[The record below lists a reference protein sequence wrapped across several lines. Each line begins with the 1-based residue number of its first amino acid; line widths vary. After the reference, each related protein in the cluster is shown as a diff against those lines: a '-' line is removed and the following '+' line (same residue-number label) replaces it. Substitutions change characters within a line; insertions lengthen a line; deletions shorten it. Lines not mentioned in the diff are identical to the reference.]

1 MKKITILITL
11 FILCAATLFAQAP
24 EKFSYQAVVRNAS
37 NALVTNAPVG
47 VRVSI
52 LQGGVNGTLVYMET
66 QTTVTNAN
74 GLISLQIGSG
84 NVQQGS
90 FADID
95 WANGTYFLKTE
106 IDPAGGT
113 NYSVTSTQQLLSVP
127 YALYAKEAGNASAV
141 PTNVSAFTNDV
152 GYITSQDI
160 PEIPTVP
167 TNISAF
173 TNDAGYITGYAE
185 TDPQFNAWDK
195 DYNDLINKPTIPTVP
210 TNVSA
215 FTNDANYVTTN
226 QLNAANY
233 ITAAQIPAQV
243 NADWNATNGVAQI
256 LNKPSIPTVPANVS
270 AFTNDAGYVTSTEV
284 QQIAGVPTVVSA
296 FQNDVG
302 YITSAQVPAQVN
314 ADWNATNGVA
324 QILNKPVLF
333 SGNYNDLTNK
343 PTLFSGNY
351 NDLTNKPTIPVI
363 PTNVSAFTNDAGYI
377 TSANIPTVPTNLSA
391 FNNDVGYVTAT
402 QIPSQV
408 NADWNATTGAALIL
422 NKPNLFSGNYY
433 DLTNKP
439 TIPTVPANVSA
450 FNNDA
455 GYITT
460 SNIPSNVSVFNND
473 AHYITEAELNAL
485 LSSVNN
491 TIDSLRD
498 RIEELETNPPVPQTS
513 APTVTT
519 VTVSNITATSAI
531 CGGNVTSVGSSTV
544 TARGLCWSTS
554 HNPTVNSNHT
564 SDGSGT
570 GSFTSNI
577 TGLLAGTTYYV
588 RAYATNVVGTSYGS
602 EVSFTTSTPFA
613 CGTSTVTDYDG
624 NVYNTVQIGDQC
636 WLKENLRSTHYADGT
651 AIASGTNTSTTDAYY
666 YPVSGDFY
674 YGNLYNWK
682 AVMGNAISSAAN
694 PSGVQGICPTGWHV
708 PSDAEWNQLTSYVS
722 SQSQYLCGSNCS
734 TCIAKALASNSGWYS
749 MGISSCAVG
758 DDQSLNNSTGFTAL
772 PAGTYN
778 NSNTTTSRFA
788 YFRSATESSN
798 LYAWS
803 RVIGFGYENVERS
816 QQSKSYGLSVRC
828 VLGAGAFLTTP
839 SVTTNTPANNVTST
853 TATCGGNVVSDGDA
867 TVTARGVCWSTSQS
881 PTVSDS
887 HTTDGSGTG
896 SFTSNISGLSANTT
910 YYVRA
915 YATNSVGT
923 AYGEQISFTT
933 ASNPVVTTNSISN
946 VSTTS
951 ATCGGN
957 VTSDGNATVTA
968 RGVCWNTSQ
977 NPTVSGNHTTNGNGT
992 GNFTSNITGLS
1003 TNTMYY
1009 VRAYATNSVGT
1020 AYGEQRSFTTVGVP
1034 TVTTNSV
1041 SNITATTAS
1050 CGGNV
1055 TSTGGASVTAR
1066 GVCWSTSQNPTVS
1079 GSHTTDGSG
1088 SGSFTSN
1095 ITGLSA
1101 NTTYYVRAYATNSV
1115 GTVYGEQKTFTTV
1128 AVTQPTVTTSS
1139 VSNITT
1145 ASVICGGNVTSDG
1158 NATVTA
1164 RGVCWSTS
1172 QNPMVSGSHT
1182 TNGSGTGSF
1191 TSSITGLTA
1200 NTTYYVRAYATNS
1213 VGTSYGEQRSFT
1225 TLSND
1230 ITVPSAPTGVTVTNL
1245 GTSSVPQIKVSWNA
1259 VSNATSYKV
1268 YRSSS
1273 TSGTF
1278 SQIGSATSN
1287 TYLYDNSPLLGYNY
1301 YKVTAVNNAG
1311 ESSYS
1316 SSEYYNNTGGITVPS
1331 APTGVMV
1338 TNMGTTSA
1346 PQIKI
1351 SWDAVSNA
1359 TSYRVYRSSTS
1370 GGTYSLISSPTSNT
1384 YLYDNSPLSGY
1395 NYYKVRAVNS
1405 AGESS
1410 YSTSGYFNN
1419 TSGITAPST
1428 PTNVTATP
1436 IGTQILVSWT
1446 AVSNA
1451 TSYKVYRSASAN
1463 GSYTQVG
1470 TPTSNYWSDTN
1481 PLSGNNYYKVKAVN
1495 SAGESSYSTSVSVDN
1510 TTAPS
1515 VPTNVT
1521 VANTGTSSDPHIK
1534 VSWNAV
1540 ANATNYLVYRS
1551 ATSNGTFTQVGS
1563 ATSYTYYYDY
1573 EPLSGYNYY
1582 KVKAVNSAGQSDF
1595 STTVYFITVPSP
1607 PTNVTATNEGSSA
1620 APHIKISW
1628 ASASSATSYRVYRS
1642 SSSGGSYSQIGQE
1655 TPNTYIYDDNP
1666 SSGHN
1671 YYKVKAVNSAG
1682 ESNYSSYADL
1692 NLDPAGMMPC
1702 QPTVNVMSGNYSHY
1716 LSWTVDAGCGTPTSF
1731 QVWQFIPC
1739 TNQWVLLTTT
1749 TAHTYISYSV
1759 YPGIN
1764 KYKVV
1769 AVNSVGSAEAIANT
1783 SSVPLSATVDP
1794 FWSPNVNGTCV
1805 DFSWSA
1811 VDFATGYEIW
1821 YSTNGGF
1828 SYYLDE
1834 TIDDGNTTTL
1844 TKCYPQFADDIVS
1857 FKIRAFFYCEDS
1869 DPQTVPVYSD
1879 FFVEDEIWF

>member
-1 MKKITILITL
+1 MKKIFTLIIMVL
-11 FILCAATLFAQAP
+11 AVALAMAQSP
-24 EKFSYQAVVRNAS
+24 EKFTYQSVVRNAS
-37 NALVTNAPVG
+37 NALVANAPVG

-66 QTTVTNAN
+66 QTAVTNAN
-74 GLISLQIGSG
+74 GLITLQIGGGS
-84 NVQQGS
+84 VQQGS
-90 FADID
+90 FSDID
-95 WANGTYFLKTE
+95 WANGSYFLKTE
-106 IDPAGGT
+106 TDPAGGT

-127 YALYAKEAGNASAV
+127 YALYSKEAGNGFSGDYNDLTNTPEIPSV
-141 PTNVSAFTNDV
+141 PTNVSAF
-152 GYITSQDI
+152 
-160 PEIPTVP
+160 
-167 TNISAF
+167 A
-173 TNDAGYITGYAE
+173 NDAGYMTSQDMPE
-185 TDPQFNAWDK
+185 
-195 DYNDLINKPTIPTVP
+195 IPTVP

-215 FTNDANYVTTN
+215 FANDAGYLTNYNETDP
-226 QLNAANY
+226 QYNA
-233 ITAAQIPAQV
+233 
-243 NADWNATNGVAQI
+243 WNKDYNDLI
-256 LNKPSIPTVPANVS
+256 NKPNIPTVPA
-270 AFTNDAGYVTSTEV
+270 
-284 QQIAGVPTVVSA
+284 
-296 FQNDVG
+296 
-302 YITSAQVPAQVN
+302 
-314 ADWNATNGVA
+314 
-324 QILNKPVLF
+324 
-333 SGNYNDLTNK
+333 
-343 PTLFSGNY
+343 
-351 NDLTNKPTIPVI
+351 
-363 PTNVSAFTNDAGYI
+363 NVSAFTNDAGYI

-391 FNNDVGYVTAT
+391 FNNDVGYITSANIPTVPANLSAFNNDVGFVTSA
-402 QIPSQV
+402 QIPAQV

-422 NKPNLFSGNYY
+422 NKPNLFSGNYN

-439 TIPTVPANVSA
+439 TIPTIPANVSA
-450 FNNDA
+450 FNNDV

-513 APTVTT
+513 APTVST

-531 CGGNVTSVGSSTV
+531 CGGNVTSAGSSTV
-544 TARGLCWSTS
+544 TARGVCWSTS

-602 EVSFTTSTPFA
+602 EVSFTTSTLIT
-613 CGTSTVTDYDG
+613 CGTGTVTDYDG
-624 NVYNTVQIGDQC
+624 NVYTTVQIGQQC
-636 WLKENLRSTHYADGT
+636 WMKENLRSTHYANGT
-651 AIASGTNTSTTDAYY
+651 AIASGSGTSSTIAYY
-666 YPVSGDFY
+666 YPVSGNFY

-682 AVMGNAISSAAN
+682 VVMGNASSSAAN
-694 PSGVQGICPTGWHV
+694 PSGVQGICPNGWHV

-722 SQSQYLCGSNCS
+722 SQSEYLCSNN
-734 TCIAKALASNSGWYS
+734 TTYIAKALASTTGWTSYTDTCVV
-749 MGISSCAVG
+749 GNTQSS
-758 DDQSLNNSTGFTAL
+758 NNATGFGAL
-772 PAGTYN
+772 PAGYYTGSYL
-778 NSNTTTSRFA
+778 FVGA
-788 YFRSATESSN
+788 SANFWSSTEASSSGAWYRN
-798 LYAWS
+798 LYNYSPAVGRS
-803 RVIGFGYENVERS
+803 GYG
-816 QQSKSYGLSVRC
+816 KGYGYSVRC
-828 VLGAGAFLTTP
+828 LHGAGSFLTTP
-839 SVTTNTPANNVTST
+839 TVTTNTTANNVTST

-867 TVTARGVCWSTSQS
+867 TVTARGVCWSTSQN
-881 PTVSDS
+881 PTVSGS
-887 HTTDGSGTG
+887 HTADGSGTG
-896 SFTSNISGLSANTT
+896 SFTSSITGLTANTT

-923 AYGEQISFTT
+923 AYGEEISFTT
-933 ASNPVVTTNSISN
+933 TSNPVVTTNSVTN

-977 NPTVSGNHTTNGNGT
+977 NPTVSGSHTTDGNGT
-992 GNFTSNITGLS
+992 GSFTSNITGLV
-1003 TNTMYY
+1003 TNTTYY

-1034 TVTTNSV
+1034 SVTTNSV
-1041 SNITATTAS
+1041 SNITATTASCGGNVTSTGGVSVTARGVCWSTSQNPTESGSHTTDGSGSGSFTSSITGLSANTTYYVRAYATNSVGTAYGEQKTFTTLTTPTVTTNTVSNVTATTAS

-1066 GVCWSTSQNPTVS
+1066 GVCWSISQNPTVS
-1079 GSHTTDGSG
+1079 DSHTTDGS
-1088 SGSFTSN
+1088 STGSFTSS
-1095 ITGLSA
+1095 ITGLTA
-1101 NTTYYVRAYATNSV
+1101 NTIYYVRAYATNSA
-1115 GTVYGEQKTFTTV
+1115 GTAYGDQRTFTTT
-1128 AVTQPTVTTSS
+1128 AGSEPTVTTNT
-1139 VSNITT
+1139 VSNVTTTT
-1145 ASVICGGNVTSDG
+1145 ATCGGNVSNTGGTS
-1158 NATVTA
+1158 VTA

-1200 NTTYYVRAYATNS
+1200 NTIYYVRAYATNS

-1230 ITVPSAPTGVTVTNL
+1230 ITVPSAPTGITVANM
-1245 GTSSVPQIKVSWNA
+1245 GTSSVPQIKISWN
-1259 VSNATSYKV
+1259 
-1268 YRSSS
+1268 
-1273 TSGTF
+1273 
-1278 SQIGSATSN
+1278 
-1287 TYLYDNSPLLGYNY
+1287 
-1301 YKVTAVNNAG
+1301 
-1311 ESSYS
+1311 
-1316 SSEYYNNTGGITVPS
+1316 
-1331 APTGVMV
+1331 
-1338 TNMGTTSA
+1338 
-1346 PQIKI
+1346 
-1351 SWDAVSNA
+1351 AVSNA

-1370 GGTYSLISSPTSNT
+1370 GGTYSLLSSPTSNT
-1384 YLYDNSPLSGY
+1384 YVYDNSPLSGY
-1395 NYYKVRAVNS
+1395 NYYKVTAVNS

-1540 ANATNYLVYRS
+1540 ANATSYLVYRS